1 MADVE
6 KVVATELRTPR
17 AAALAGTIFAV
28 VFGLVVL
35 LLRPALPS
43 AAHHSGWILQPSHRR
58 TLKLSLELIP
68 FAGIAFLWFIGVIR
82 SRLGAREDK
91 LFATV
96 FLGSG
101 LLFVAML
108 FTGAAVI
115 GGLLSLYGAGAP
127 VPTTNALLSGEVAR
141 FLIGTLGIRMAAV
154 FTLVTTNLGFRTS
167 IIPRWL
173 VIGGFAAA
181 VVLFFAPPHIIWVA
195 LLFPAWVLVL
205 SVYILVAS
213 FRAHDA
219 WQEVAP
225 VVETASG

>member
-1 MADVE
+1 MVDVE
-6 KVVATELRTPR
+6 KVVAAEARTPR
-17 AAALAGTIFAV
+17 AAALAGIIFAL
-28 VFGLVVL
+28 VFGLVVW

-43 AAHHSGWILQPSHRR
+43 AAHHSGWILQPSHRK
-58 TLKLSLELIP
+58 TLKLSLQLIP

-108 FTGAAVI
+108 FTATAVL

-127 VPTTNALLSGEVAR
+127 VPTTSALLSGEIAR

-154 FTLVTTNLGFRTS
+154 FTLVTTNLGLRTR

-173 VIGGFAAA
+173 IVGGFAAA
-181 VVLFFAPPHIIWVA
+181 LVLFFAPPHIIWVA

-205 SVYILVAS
+205 SLYILVAS
-213 FRAHDA
+213 FRTDNT
-219 WQEVAP
+219 WQLPVAA
-225 VVETASG
+225 EASGV